1 MSEEVKTAEPAPASS
16 ASIKDE
22 TKISEALDLLEE
34 AAKDK
39 KDDITEMLS
48 SKYANLR
55 EAIIGASK
63 ATGATVSAASAHA
76 KEVLGHA
83 YDVSQE
89 KVKHAATAV
98 DTQIH
103 STPWPFVGGVA
114 LVSLMFGYILGRK
127 Q

>member
-1 MSEEVKTAEPAPASS
+1 MSEEINAESAPVSS
-16 ASIKDE
+16 EPIRDE
-22 TKISEALDLLEE
+22 NKISEALDLLEE
-34 AAKDK
+34 AAKEK

-55 EAIIGASK
+55 EAIVGASK
-63 ATGATVSAASAHA
+63 ATGVAAEDAAARA
-76 KEVLGHA
+76 KEVIGHA
-83 YDVSQE
+83 YGVSQE
-89 KVKHAATAV
+89 KVKQAAGAV

-114 LVSLMFGYILGRK
+114 LLSLMFGYILGRK